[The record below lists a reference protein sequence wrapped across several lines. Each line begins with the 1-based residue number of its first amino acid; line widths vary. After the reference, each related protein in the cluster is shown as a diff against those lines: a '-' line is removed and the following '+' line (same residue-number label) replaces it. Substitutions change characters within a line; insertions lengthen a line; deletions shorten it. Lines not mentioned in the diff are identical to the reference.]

1 MFCDKVLFTMITEAI
16 DFRYLLIENY
26 KKLKISE
33 EELATIFV
41 IDHLIGQGNPFVTSD
56 LLSLKM
62 SLDVKDIDRILA
74 KLITKGFFEYKT
86 QGKKTV
92 ATLEPLKQ
100 KLYREFQIFLSK
112 EEEEKSSQRITEA
125 LENVYES
132 FQKNLGRSLSPVE
145 ISKIH
150 EWISFGY
157 SDTVIIDA
165 LKEALSQGKKSLRS
179 VDKILLSWSQRDDLL
194 SEGYTPLSNDWDKNL
209 DETIRIAKTPW
220 IKKPEDD

>member
-1 MFCDKVLFTMITEAI
+1 MITEAI

-26 KKLKISE
+26 KKLKIKE
-33 EELATIFV
+33 NELATIFV

-62 SLDVKDIDRILA
+62 SLDVKEIDKILA
-74 KLITKGFFEYKT
+74 NLITKGFFEYKT
-86 QGKKTV
+86 QGKKTI

-125 LENVYES
+125 LDNIYEA
-132 FQKNLGRSLSPVE
+132 FEKNLGRSLSPVE
-145 ISKIH
+145 ISKLH
-150 EWISFGY
+150 EWVSFGY
-157 SDTVIIDA
+157 SDTLIIDA
-165 LKEALSQGKKSLRS
+165 LKEALSQNKKSLRS
-179 VDKILLSWSQRDDLL
+179 VDKILLSWSQRDDLMN
-194 SEGYTPLSNDWDKNL
+194 EGHTPLNSEWDKNL
-209 DETIRIAKTPW
+209 EETIRIAKTPW

>member
-1 MFCDKVLFTMITEAI
+1 MITEAI

-41 IDHLIGQGNPFVTSD
+41 IDHLIGQGNPFVTAD

-62 SLDVKDIDRILA
+62 SLDVKEIDKVLA
-74 KLITKGFFEYKT
+74 NLITRGFFEYKT
-86 QGKKTV
+86 QGKKTI

-100 KLYREFQIFLSK
+100 KLYREFQIFLSQ
-112 EEEEKSSQRITEA
+112 EEQERSSQRVTEV
-125 LENVYES
+125 LENIYQTFE
-132 FQKNLGRSLSPVE
+132 KLMGRSLSPVE

-150 EWISFGY
+150 EWVSYGY
-157 SDTVIIDA
+157 DETMIIDA
-165 LKEALSQGKKSLRS
+165 LKEALRQNKKTLRS

-194 SEGYTPLSNDWDKNL
+194 SEGHTPLNSDWDKNL
-209 DETIRIAKTPW
+209 EETIRIAKTPW
-220 IKKPEDD
+220 IKKPDDE